1 LHNKYPENG
10 GKAEDGTMGRS
21 TIADMWAALVW
32 ITKNEARVIEALIR
46 ANEVAGREPNNEQ
59 ALERLAVLTDAAEFL
74 FQLAPRERAVAELMA
89 TSRVPHHP
97 EYSTDT
103 ADMVPGDDVL
113 LRARLEELYL
123 DECRVRI
130 EANRISHS
138 IPIWLGAIEGVRKVR

>member
-1 LHNKYPENG
+1 M
-10 GKAEDGTMGRS
+10 GKS
-21 TIADMWAALVW
+21 TLADMWAALVW
-32 ITKNEARVIEALIR
+32 ISKNEARVIEALIR

-59 ALERLAVLTDAAEFL
+59 ALERLAVLNDTAEFL
-74 FQLAPRERAVAELMA
+74 FQLSPHERAVSELVA

-103 ADMVPGDDVL
+103 TAMAPGDDVL
-113 LRARLEELYL
+113 LRARLEELDL

-138 IPIWLGAIEGVRKVR
+138 IPIYRVAIEGFRKAC

>member
-1 LHNKYPENG
+1 
-10 GKAEDGTMGRS
+10 MGQS

-46 ANEVAGREPNNEQ
+46 ANELAGREPNNEQ
-59 ALERLAVLTDAAEFL
+59 AIDRLSVLSDLADLL
-74 FQLAPRERAVAELMA
+74 FNLVPHGPAVAELAA

-97 EYSTDT
+97 EYSLDMT
-103 ADMVPGDDVL
+103 AMAPGDDVL
-113 LRARLEELYL
+113 LRARLEELDL

-138 IPIWLGAIEGVRKVR
+138 IPIWRGAIEGFRKAC